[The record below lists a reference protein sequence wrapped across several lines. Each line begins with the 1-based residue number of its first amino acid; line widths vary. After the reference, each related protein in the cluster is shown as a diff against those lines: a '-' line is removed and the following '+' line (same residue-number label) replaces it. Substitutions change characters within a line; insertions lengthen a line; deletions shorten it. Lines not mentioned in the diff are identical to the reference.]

1 MTTHPNAQLLQAA
14 YQAVGHGDLGP
25 MLGILSDDIT
35 WVDST
40 LGPLAGSYSRD
51 EVPQFFGKMADVY
64 GGTLQAE
71 IASTVADGDHVI
83 VLTRES
89 GTVRGE
95 PVAWTGVH
103 AWSFGQ
109 GLATR
114 FVSYGS
120 AEYQRFWARQE
131 SAASS

>member
-1 MTTHPNAQLLQAA
+1 
-14 YQAVGHGDLGP
+14 
-25 MLGILSDDIT
+25 
-35 WVDST
+35 
-40 LGPLAGSYSRD
+40 
-51 EVPQFFGKMADVY
+51 MADVY
-64 GGTLQAE
+64 GGTLRAE

-83 VLTRES
+83 VLTRGS

-103 AWSFGQ
+103 VWSFDQ

-120 AEYQRFWARQE
+120 AEYQWFWASGE
-131 SAASS
+131 SAAKHRPRAGRRLTRTVRPGRTGPVGRRHDRRGPGHLAIPEHVLPGSGGPGAG